1 MATVTESAGAAA
13 VPTPVA
19 LPRRG
24 GPNAMTQRQ
33 DRWWIQ
39 PLVTFSILFAFVV
52 YVTWAAFQNRNYYVG
67 AVGHPYLISP
77 LYSPCIA
84 HSCLSGSTIRGFH
97 LSWWSFSPALL
108 ILIIPGGFR
117 VTCYYYRRSYYRAFW
132 WSPPSCAVQDHHT
145 KYTGETRFPLILQNT
160 HRYFFYL
167 AFLVNIILTYDAIE
181 SFTSPGGKFVVSI
194 GTLVLVANAALLW
207 LYTLSCHACRHLCG
221 GHVRTFS
228 DHPIRERL
236 WKIATPLNARHMQF
250 AWASL
255 VFVALT
261 DVYVRLVA
269 SGAIS
274 DVKLF

>member
-1 MATVTESAGAAA
+1 
-13 VPTPVA
+13 
-19 LPRRG
+19 
-24 GPNAMTQRQ
+24 MTLRQ

-67 AVGHPYLISP
+67 AINHRDLISP
-77 LYSPCIA
+77 LYSPCFA
-84 HSCLSGSTIRGFH
+84 HSCVTGSTIHGFH

-132 WSPPSCAVQDHHT
+132 WSPPSCAVQDHHA
-145 KYTGETRFPLILQNT
+145 KYSGETRFPLLLQNT

-167 AFLVNIILTYDAIE
+167 AFLVNIVLTYDAVLAF
-181 SFTSPGGKFVVSI
+181 SMPGEGIGVSV
-194 GTLVLVANAALLW
+194 GTVVLVVNALLLW

-221 GHVRTFS
+221 GSVRSFS
-228 DHPIRERL
+228 DHPIRQRL
-236 WKIATPLNARHMQF
+236 WKITTPLNARHMQF
-250 AWASL
+250 AWTSL
-255 VFVALT
+255 IVVALA